1 MKLMKKKLRLKKI
14 KFIPVNVPKVFK
26 EEKIFVKDCLDTN
39 WISSEGSYVKKFE
52 SKFANYNNRKFGI
65 AVSSGTAALEIAL
78 KAFNLKT
85 KDEVIIPTFSIIST
99 ALCVIKLGLKPI
111 LVDSDLSDWN
121 MLVNQVLKKIN
132 KKTKAIIITHIYG
145 FPVDMNRILRIA
157 KKKNIKIIEDS
168 AEMIGQKYKNRMCG
182 SFGDASTFSFYA
194 NKHITTGEGGM
205 ILTNDKKFYKK
216 CMSLRNL
223 CFGLKTNRFNH
234 DDIGWNYRLTNVQA
248 AIGCGQLKNISWIIN
263 RKREIGKRY
272 TKLLKKNTKIY
283 IQPLNNNFS
292 KNIYWVFGIL
302 IKPNTKIK
310 RNYVMEKLLQNKIQ
324 TRPFFYPMHKQ
335 AIFKKMKI
343 FNKNEK
349 YPNSEYLCKNGFYL
363 PSGVGIKNF
372 EIDYICR
379 ILNNIFKIS

>member
-145 FPVDMNRILRIA
+145 FPVDMSQILRIA

>member
-52 SKFANYNNRKFGI
+52 SEFANYNNRKFGI

-78 KAFNLKT
+78 KAFNLKN

-145 FPVDMNRILRIA
+145 FPVDMSRILRIA